1 MFVPTPVLGNQ
12 YASVAIPYMLQA
24 DGKDKALGVLN
35 ESDALLLDMMQMA
48 VSYAQELYANT
59 SVVKEIETYLTSLY
73 APHLQDINNVTL
85 VIDGEP
91 VTIDNEQLIY
101 IQ

>member
-1 MFVPTPVLGNQ
+1 
-12 YASVAIPYMLQA
+12 
-24 DGKDKALGVLN
+24 
-35 ESDALLLDMMQMA
+35 MMQMA

>member
-1 MFVPTPVLGNQ
+1 MYIPTPVLGNQ
-12 YASVAIPYMLQA
+12 YASVAVPYMLQA

-35 ESDALLLDMMQMA
+35 ETDALLLDMMQMA
-48 VSYAQELYANT
+48 VNYAQELYPYT
-59 SVVKEIETYLTSLY
+59 SVLIEVETYLMSLY

-85 VIDGEP
+85 MIDGEP
-91 VTIDNEQLIY
+91 VTIDNKELIY